1 MVKYS
6 PEPASPAAQ
15 PGKIGVLLC
24 NLGTPA
30 AATAPALR
38 SYLHQFLS
46 DPRVIELPGAVWKPI
61 LHGIVLRRR
70 PEQSA
75 KKYQSIWSTDGSPLA
90 AWSEKQRVLLRGY
103 LGERGLD
110 VQVGLA
116 MRYGQPAIA
125 EQLGEL
131 KAAGCDRILVLPL
144 YPQYAAATVGSVLDD
159 VADWIKTTRVV
170 PELRFV
176 RQFHDHE
183 GYLKA
188 LEQTVLAHWQAHG
201 RPDQLVMSFHGLPQ
215 RMIDRGD
222 PYQKQCAA
230 TARQLAARL
239 ALPQGAW
246 TLAFQSR
253 FGRAKWISPSTQDV
267 LKQLGRNKTARVHVV
282 CPGFVSDCLETL
294 EEINIEGR
302 ALFQK
307 AGGGAFEYI
316 PCLNDHPTFVNALA
330 DLVAQHVSGWADVIG
345 RERNPSGVAKLAERV
360 QAG

>member
-6 PEPASPAAQ
+6 PEPAQ
-15 PGKIGVLLC
+15 PGPQAGKIGVLLC

-38 SYLHQFLS
+38 DYLHQFLS
-46 DPRVIELPGAVWKPI
+46 DPRVIELPAAIWKPI

-75 KKYQSIWSTDGSPLA
+75 KKYESVWLPGGSPLA
-90 AWSEKQRVLLRGY
+90 VWSEKQRVLLRGY
-103 LGERGLD
+103 LGQRGLD

-116 MRYGQPAIA
+116 MRYGEPAIA
-125 EQLGEL
+125 AQLGQL

-176 RQFHDHE
+176 QHFHDHE

-188 LEQTVLAHWQAHG
+188 LEQTVLAHWQTHG
-201 RPDQLVMSFHGLPQ
+201 RPDRLLMSFHGLPQ

-230 TARQLAARL
+230 TAQRLAARL
-239 ALPQGAW
+239 ALPQDAW

-253 FGRAKWISPSTQDV
+253 FGRAKWIGPSTQDV
-267 LKQLGRNKTARVHVV
+267 LKQLGRAKVARVHVI

-302 ALFQK
+302 ALFQS
-307 AGGGAFEYI
+307 AGGGELQYI
-316 PCLNDHPTFVNALA
+316 PCLNDHPMFINALA
-330 DLVAQHVSGWADVIG
+330 DLVGRHVGGWLDAAADDRKAPQG
-345 RERNPSGVAKLAERV
+345 L
-360 QAG
+360 